1 MGGKE
6 NKSGSYKHI
15 ETDDSILDI
24 VSHPAFE
31 GFGQYILPLN
41 RGIFDEKMQLN
52 RVATLLPY
60 HNNVDPD
67 AVVDTINYMI
77 NEVSDGK
84 TIFYDF
90 YTEQQKQEDPIKE
103 STGLFFFKGDS
114 GAPFAVV
121 CPGGGFSYV
130 GSVHEGFPHA
140 IELSKKRYN
149 AFVLQ
154 YRVGGGQRACEDLA
168 AALSY
173 IFENAEMFEVS
184 TEDYSMWGSS
194 AGARMAANIGS
205 YGAAGFGEYDL
216 PKPCIVVMAYTGH
229 SNFTENDPPTFVT
242 VSEND
247 PIAKVSTVER
257 RVNAMRNAGI
267 EVEYRKYKNAGH
279 GFGLGIGTD
288 AEGWID
294 YAIQFWEKHMSE

>member
-24 VSHPAFE
+24 VNHPAFE
-31 GFGQYILPLN
+31 GFGQYILPLG
-41 RGIFDEKMQLN
+41 RGIFDGKMKLN

-60 HNNVDPD
+60 HNNVDHY
-67 AVVDTINYMI
+67 AVVDAINYMI
-77 NEVSDGK
+77 NELSDSK

-90 YTEQQKQEDPIKE
+90 YTDQQKQEDPIKR

-140 IELSKKRYN
+140 IELSKKGYN

-168 AALSY
+168 AALYY
-173 IFENAEMFEVS
+173 IFENAEMLEVS
-184 TEDYSMWGSS
+184 KENYSVWGSS

-205 YGAAGFGEYDL
+205 FGAAGFGEYDL

-247 PIAKVSTVER
+247 PIANVSTVER

-294 YAIQFWEKHMSE
+294 YAIQFWKKHISE